1 MYKTIF
7 LILLFLL
14 VVSVSNFYMV
24 NSHIPE
30 NASNVDLKKM
40 DNYKVLF
47 LPYPK
52 EATEDDN
59 TELLNLNIENEGG
72 NLKNIYSS
80 IIILNKKNGSIIS
93 KTPFKFYVISVL
105 SIPYMFLNE
114 GDYVVSLL
122 TKINGNLKYES
133 SPILANYDLKVKD
146 KKRRHTILVLTIFI
160 KPKRLQQHQT
170 IRP

>member
-14 VVSVSNFYMV
+14 GVSVRNFYMV

-52 EATEDDN
+52 EATKDDN

-72 NLKNIYSS
+72 NLKNICSS
-80 IIILNKKNGSIIS
+80 VIILNKKNGSTIS

-105 SIPYMFLNE
+105 SILYMFLNE
-114 GDYVVSLL
+114 GDNVVSLL
-122 TKINGNLKYES
+122 TKIKGNPKHES
-133 SPILANYDLKVKD
+133 SPIIANCDLKVS

-170 IRP
+170 IR